1 MSDQEN
7 NEIFRPLEKLIKR
20 PNPVPYKKF
29 VVPMPIEINK
39 DNEEESSADS
49 ELVNDYEF
57 EDDDVETISLISD
70 RINII

>member
-29 VVPMPIEINK
+29 VVPMPIEIN
-39 DNEEESSADS
+39 
-49 ELVNDYEF
+49 
-57 EDDDVETISLISD
+57 EDASCFRAQTSQE
-70 RINII
+70 